1 MTLIHFGR
9 VWGSVWVAST
19 CSTSLVP
26 MPNASAPNAPCVAV
40 WLSPQTI
47 VMPGRVRPCS
57 GPMTWTMPWPGSPI
71 GKLVMPN
78 SAVFSRSTS
87 TWRAEIGSAIGWSM
101 SLGRDVVVLGRDG
114 QVGAADRAAGEAQS
128 VERLRAGDLVDE
140 VEVDVQQVG
149 LAGRRVHDVALPD
162 LLGQGSSVT
171 SSGCHVLGLDPSHI

>member
-1 MTLIHFGR
+1 M
-9 VWGSVWVAST
+9 AST

-26 MPNASAPNAPCVAV
+26 MPNASAPKAPWVAV

-47 VMPGRVRPCS
+47 VMPGSVRPCS

-101 SLGRDVVVLGRDG
+101 SA
-114 QVGAADRAAGEAQS
+114 VGTLWSS
-128 VERLRAGDLVDE
+128 VAIVSS
-140 VEVDVQQVG
+140 
-149 LAGRRVHDVALPD
+149 GRRTRRPD
-162 LLGQGSSVT
+162 RRRPSKACGLVT
-171 SSGCHVLGLDPSHI
+171 SWTRCRSM